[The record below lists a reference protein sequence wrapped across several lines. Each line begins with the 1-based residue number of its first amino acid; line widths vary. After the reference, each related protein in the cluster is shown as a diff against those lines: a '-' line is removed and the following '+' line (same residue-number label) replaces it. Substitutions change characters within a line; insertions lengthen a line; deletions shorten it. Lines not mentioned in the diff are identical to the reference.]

1 MKHDL
6 THLSGTSVRD
16 ESCQYDNETCYNV
29 SDIIQELEGFVSQY
43 DTHAMNET
51 AIYKQGKKDA
61 YLDVLQYLKRIRGEE
76 E

>member
-6 THLSGTSVRD
+6 THLSGASVRD

-43 DTHAMNET
+43 DTHAMSDHVL
-51 AIYKQGKKDA
+51 YKEGKKSA
-61 YLDVLQYLKRIRGEE
+61 YLDVIEYLKRIRGSE
-76 E
+76 